1 MVLIES
7 KPGGKTVRSERA
19 SQDVRQHAIFYPL
32 STLHETERI
41 KNLYQLFEKENLNK
55 QKLAKQN

>member
-7 KPGGKTVRSERA
+7 KPGGKQKDLKV